1 MKNTTSTLLCVLAAA
16 SLASCSSLNFSK
28 TREISMLEADTVLTA
43 AQLSLEAGDHEEAF
57 WELKSL
63 LGVEGLST
71 SQRSAVLQLFGIA
84 AERQLEML
92 SANSDRADEL
102 ADFIGDELPREIS
115 VSAGI
120 ASARV
125 YLAQDQA
132 KEAWLTLRRLDERF
146 PLHHERA
153 LAGRLLLEAGLSLS
167 NDERNWWVFW
177 NARAEGLACLEY
189 LVLTH
194 PALPSC
200 DEAYL
205 RLGELYGEDRL
216 NLLAIE
222 RYSDLVLYHPA
233 SPLRTLAQARIP
245 MLRLELLD
253 SPEYDRKG
261 LLLALGELEDWMI
274 RFPEHSLMT
283 DVLEGRVECLRRL
296 SSSDLGIARFY
307 ERVEN
312 NEGMIYHAERAL
324 GLAMNANDA
333 DLIAAARALMPE
345 IPAEDS

>member
-1 MKNTTSTLLCVLAAA
+1 
-16 SLASCSSLNFSK
+16 
-28 TREISMLEADTVLTA
+28 
-43 AQLSLEAGDHEEAF
+43 
-57 WELKSL
+57 
-63 LGVEGLST
+63 
-71 SQRSAVLQLFGIA
+71 
-84 AERQLEML
+84 
-92 SANSDRADEL
+92 
-102 ADFIGDELPREIS
+102 
-115 VSAGI
+115 
-120 ASARV
+120 
-125 YLAQDQA
+125 
-132 KEAWLTLRRLDERF
+132 RF

-167 NDERNWWVFW
+167 NDERSWWVFW
-177 NARAEGLACLEY
+177 PARAEGLACLEY

-194 PALPSC
+194 PTLPSC